1 MVRPAHLRLEG
12 GSSLSTPAQLGY
24 RMPAE
29 WEPHAGTWL
38 TWPRR
43 EGISFPDLYDRI
55 LPVLAAMVRALA
67 EDEGVFINVWDA
79 AMETEVRTVLS
90 EHDALNDRVEFHH
103 HPAYEPWCRDHGPV
117 FIVNDSERA
126 VVNWGYNA
134 WGEKYPPYDLDNA
147 IPERIATAR
156 ALPCFTPDM
165 ILEGGS
171 IEVNGQGTLITTE
184 SCLLNPNRNPALD
197 RAAIEQQLR
206 DYLGVR
212 NILWLG
218 DGIVGDDTDGHVDDL
233 TRFVDTQTVVT
244 AVEPDPQDPNHVS
257 LQANLE
263 RLQAMRTEDGTP
275 LRVIELPMP
284 EPVWHQGER
293 MPASYANFYIGN
305 RTVLMPAYGQP
316 RDAAAQTILQQCF
329 PDRRVLALDSSD
341 LIWGLGSFHCLT
353 VQEPMVSL

>member
-1 MVRPAHLRLEG
+1 MVRLAHLRLEG

-29 WEPHAGTWL
+29 WEPHVGTWL

-55 LPVLAAMVRALA
+55 PPILAAMVRALA

-79 AMETEVRTVLS
+79 TMEAEVRSVLTQ
-90 EHDALNDRVEFHH
+90 HDALNDRVEFHH

-117 FIVNDSERA
+117 FVVNTSQRA
-126 VVNWGYNA
+126 VLNWGYNA

-147 IPERIATAR
+147 VPEHIASVR
-156 ALPCFTPDM
+156 GLPCFTPDM

-197 RAAIEQQLR
+197 RTAIEQRLS

-212 NILWLG
+212 KVLWLG
-218 DGIVGDDTDGHVDDL
+218 EGIAGDDTDGHADDL
-233 TRFVDTQTVVT
+233 TRFMDAQTVVT
-244 AVEPDPQDPNHVS
+244 AVEPDSQHPNHPP
-257 LQANLE
+257 LQVNLQ
-263 RLQAMRTEDGTP
+263 RLQAMCTQDGDS

-284 EPVWHQGER
+284 KPVLDQGER
-293 MPASYANFYIGN
+293 LPASYANFYIGN
-305 RTVLMPAYGQP
+305 RTVLMPAFGQS
-316 RDAAAQTILQQCF
+316 RDADAQAILQQCF
-329 PDRRVLALDSSD
+329 PSRRVLPLDSTD
-341 LIWGLGSFHCLT
+341 LIRGLGSFHCLT
-353 VQEPMVSL
+353 QQEPWG

>member
-55 LPVLAAMVRALA
+55 PPILAAMVRALA

-79 AMETEVRTVLS
+79 TMEAEVRSALTQ
-90 EHDALNDRVEFHH
+90 HDALNDRVEFHH

-117 FIVNDSERA
+117 FVVNTSQRA
-126 VVNWGYNA
+126 VLNWGYNA

-147 IPERIATAR
+147 VPEHIASVR
-156 ALPCFTPDM
+156 GLPCFTPDM

-197 RAAIEQQLR
+197 RAAIEQRLS

-212 NILWLG
+212 KVLWLG
-218 DGIVGDDTDGHVDDL
+218 EGIAGDDTDGHVDNL
-233 TRFVDTQTVVT
+233 TRFVDAQTVVT
-244 AVEPDPQDPNHVS
+244 AVEPDSQHPNHPP
-257 LQANLE
+257 LQVNLQ
-263 RLQAMRTEDGTP
+263 RLQAMCTQDGDS

-284 EPVWHQGER
+284 KPVLDQGER
-293 MPASYANFYIGN
+293 LPASYANFYIGN
-305 RTVLMPAYGQP
+305 RTVLMPAFGQS
-316 RDAAAQTILQQCF
+316 RDADAQAILQQCF
-329 PDRRVLALDSSD
+329 PSRRVLPLDSTD
-341 LIWGLGSFHCLT
+341 LIRGLGSFHCLT
-353 VQEPMVSL
+353 QQEPWG

>member
-1 MVRPAHLRLEG
+1 MVRLAHLRLEG

-55 LPVLAAMVRALA
+55 PPILAAMVRALA

-79 AMETEVRTVLS
+79 TMEAEVRSALTQ
-90 EHDALNDRVEFHH
+90 HDALNDRVEFHH

-117 FIVNDSERA
+117 FVVNTSQRA
-126 VVNWGYNA
+126 VLNWGYNA

-147 IPERIATAR
+147 VPEHIASVR
-156 ALPCFTPDM
+156 GLPCFTPDM

-197 RAAIEQQLR
+197 RTAIEQRLS

-212 NILWLG
+212 KVLWLG
-218 DGIVGDDTDGHVDDL
+218 EGIAGDDTDGHVDDL
-233 TRFVDTQTVVT
+233 TRFVDAQTVVT
-244 AVEPDPQDPNHVS
+244 AVEPDSQHPNHPP
-257 LQANLE
+257 LQVNLQ
-263 RLQAMRTEDGTP
+263 RLQAMCTQDGDS

-284 EPVWHQGER
+284 KPVLDQGER
-293 MPASYANFYIGN
+293 LPASYANFYIGN
-305 RTVLMPAYGQP
+305 RTVLMPAFGQS
-316 RDAAAQTILQQCF
+316 RDADAQAILQQCF
-329 PDRRVLALDSSD
+329 PSRRVLPLDSTH
-341 LIWGLGSFHCLT
+341 LIRGLGSFHCLT
-353 VQEPMVSL
+353 QQEPWG

>member
-1 MVRPAHLRLEG
+1 MVRLAHLRLEG

-55 LPVLAAMVRALA
+55 PPILAAMVRALA

-79 AMETEVRTVLS
+79 TMEAEVRSVLTQ
-90 EHDALNDRVEFHH
+90 HDALNDRVEFHH

-117 FIVNDSERA
+117 FVVNTSQRA
-126 VVNWGYNA
+126 VLNWGYNA

-147 IPERIATAR
+147 VPEHIASVR
-156 ALPCFTPDM
+156 GLPCFTPDM

-197 RAAIEQQLR
+197 RAAIEQRLS

-212 NILWLG
+212 KVLWLG
-218 DGIVGDDTDGHVDDL
+218 EGIAGDDTDGHVDDL
-233 TRFVDTQTVVT
+233 TRFVDAQTVVT
-244 AVEPDPQDPNHVS
+244 AVEPDSQHSNHPP
-257 LQANLE
+257 LQVNLQ
-263 RLQAMRTEDGTP
+263 RLQAMCTQDGDS

-284 EPVWHQGER
+284 EPVLDQGER
-293 MPASYANFYIGN
+293 LPASYANFYIGN
-305 RTVLMPAYGQP
+305 RTVLMPAFGQS
-316 RDAAAQTILQQCF
+316 RDADAQAILQQCF
-329 PDRRVLALDSSD
+329 PSRRVLPLDSTD
-341 LIWGLGSFHCLT
+341 LIRGLGSFHCLT
-353 VQEPMVSL
+353 QQEPWG

>member
-1 MVRPAHLRLEG
+1 MVRLAHLRLEG

-55 LPVLAAMVRALA
+55 PPILAAMVRALA

-79 AMETEVRTVLS
+79 TMEAEVRSVLTQ
-90 EHDALNDRVEFHH
+90 HDALNDRVEFHH

-117 FIVNDSERA
+117 FVVNASQRA
-126 VVNWGYNA
+126 VLNWGYNA

-147 IPERIATAR
+147 VPEHIASVR
-156 ALPCFTPDM
+156 GLPCFTPDM

-197 RAAIEQQLR
+197 RAAIEQRLS

-212 NILWLG
+212 KVLWLG
-218 DGIVGDDTDGHVDDL
+218 EGIAGDDTDGHVDDL
-233 TRFVDTQTVVT
+233 TRFVDAQTVVT
-244 AVEPDPQDPNHVS
+244 AVEPDSQHPNHPP
-257 LQANLE
+257 LQVNLQ
-263 RLQAMRTEDGTP
+263 RLQAMRTQDGDS

-284 EPVWHQGER
+284 EPVLDLGER
-293 MPASYANFYIGN
+293 LPASYANFYIGN
-305 RTVLMPAYGQP
+305 RTVLMPAFGKS
-316 RDAAAQTILQQCF
+316 RDADAQAILQQCF
-329 PDRRVLALDSSD
+329 PSRRVLPLDSTD
-341 LIWGLGSFHCLT
+341 LIRGLGSFHCLT
-353 VQEPMVSL
+353 QQEPWG

>member
-1 MVRPAHLRLEG
+1 MVRLAHLRLEG

-43 EGISFPDLYDRI
+43 EGISFPDLYDHI
-55 LPVLAAMVRALA
+55 PPILAAMVRALA

-79 AMETEVRTVLS
+79 TMEAEVRSVLTQ
-90 EHDALNDRVEFHH
+90 HDALNDRVEFHH

-117 FIVNDSERA
+117 FVVNTSQRA
-126 VVNWGYNA
+126 VLNWGYNA

-147 IPERIATAR
+147 VPEHIASVR
-156 ALPCFTPDM
+156 GLPCFTPDM

-197 RAAIEQQLR
+197 RAAIEQRLS

-212 NILWLG
+212 KVLWLG
-218 DGIVGDDTDGHVDDL
+218 EGIAGDDTDGHVDDL
-233 TRFVDTQTVVT
+233 TRFVDAQTVVT
-244 AVEPDPQDPNHVS
+244 AVEPDSQHPNHPP
-257 LQANLE
+257 LQVNLQ
-263 RLQAMRTEDGTP
+263 RLQAMCTQDGDS

-284 EPVWHQGER
+284 KPVLDQGER
-293 MPASYANFYIGN
+293 LPASYANFYIGN
-305 RTVLMPAYGQP
+305 RTVLMPAFGQS
-316 RDAAAQTILQQCF
+316 RDADAQAILQQCF
-329 PDRRVLALDSSD
+329 PSRRVLPLDSTD
-341 LIWGLGSFHCLT
+341 LIRGLGSFHCLT
-353 VQEPMVSL
+353 QQEPWG

>member
-55 LPVLAAMVRALA
+55 PPILAAMVRALA

-79 AMETEVRTVLS
+79 TMEAEVRSVLTQ
-90 EHDALNDRVEFHH
+90 HDALNDRVEFHH

-117 FIVNDSERA
+117 FVVNTSQRA
-126 VVNWGYNA
+126 VLNWGYNA
-134 WGEKYPPYDLDNA
+134 WGGKYPPYDLDNA
-147 IPERIATAR
+147 VPEQIASVR
-156 ALPCFTPDM
+156 GLPCFTPDM

-197 RAAIEQQLR
+197 RAAIEQRLS

-212 NILWLG
+212 KVLWLG
-218 DGIVGDDTDGHVDDL
+218 EGIAGDDTDGHVDDL
-233 TRFVDTQTVVT
+233 TRFVDAQTVVT
-244 AVEPDPQDPNHVS
+244 AVEPDSQHPNHPP
-257 LQANLE
+257 LQVNLQ
-263 RLQAMRTEDGTP
+263 RLQAMCTQDGNS

-284 EPVWHQGER
+284 EPVLDQGER
-293 MPASYANFYIGN
+293 LPASYANFYIGN
-305 RTVLMPAYGQP
+305 RTVLMPAFGQS
-316 RDAAAQTILQQCF
+316 RDADAQAILQQCF
-329 PDRRVLALDSSD
+329 PSRRVLPLDSTN
-341 LIWGLGSFHCLT
+341 LIRGLGSFHCLT
-353 VQEPMVSL
+353 QQEPWG

>member
-1 MVRPAHLRLEG
+1 MVRLAYLRLEG

-55 LPVLAAMVRALA
+55 PPILAAMVRALA

-79 AMETEVRTVLS
+79 TMEAEVRSVLTQ
-90 EHDALNDRVEFHH
+90 HDALNDRVEFHH

-117 FIVNDSERA
+117 FVVNTSQRA
-126 VVNWGYNA
+126 VLNWGYNA

-147 IPERIATAR
+147 VPEHIASVR
-156 ALPCFTPDM
+156 GLPCFTPDM

-197 RAAIEQQLR
+197 RAAIEQRLS

-212 NILWLG
+212 KVLWLG
-218 DGIVGDDTDGHVDDL
+218 EGIAGDDTDGHVDDL
-233 TRFVDTQTVVT
+233 TRFVDAQTVVT
-244 AVEPDPQDPNHVS
+244 AVEPDSQHPNHPP
-257 LQANLE
+257 LQVNLQ
-263 RLQAMRTEDGTP
+263 RLQAMCTQDGDS

-284 EPVWHQGER
+284 KPVLDQGER
-293 MPASYANFYIGN
+293 LPASYANFYIGN
-305 RTVLMPAYGQP
+305 RTVLMPAFGQS
-316 RDAAAQTILQQCF
+316 RDADAQAILQQCF
-329 PDRRVLALDSSD
+329 PSRRVLPLDSTD
-341 LIWGLGSFHCLT
+341 LIRGLGSFHCLT
-353 VQEPMVSL
+353 QQEPWG

>member
-1 MVRPAHLRLEG
+1 
-12 GSSLSTPAQLGY
+12 
-24 RMPAE
+24 MPAE

-55 LPVLAAMVRALA
+55 PPILAAMVRALA

-79 AMETEVRTVLS
+79 TMEAEVRSVLTQ
-90 EHDALNDRVEFHH
+90 HDALNDRVEFHH

-117 FIVNDSERA
+117 FVVNTSQRA
-126 VVNWGYNA
+126 VLNWGYNA

-147 IPERIATAR
+147 VPEHIASVR
-156 ALPCFTPDM
+156 GLPCFTPDM

-197 RAAIEQQLR
+197 RAAIEQRLS

-212 NILWLG
+212 KVLWLG
-218 DGIVGDDTDGHVDDL
+218 EGITGDDTDGHVDDL
-233 TRFVDTQTVVT
+233 TRFVDAQTVVT
-244 AVEPDPQDPNHVS
+244 AVEPDSQHPNHPP
-257 LQANLE
+257 LQVNLQ
-263 RLQAMRTEDGTP
+263 RLQAMCTQDGNS

-284 EPVWHQGER
+284 EPVLDQGER
-293 MPASYANFYIGN
+293 LPASYANFYIGN
-305 RTVLMPAYGQP
+305 RTVLMPAFGQS
-316 RDAAAQTILQQCF
+316 RDADAQAILQQCF
-329 PDRRVLALDSSD
+329 PSRRVLPLDSTN
-341 LIWGLGSFHCLT
+341 LIRGLGSFHCLT
-353 VQEPMVSL
+353 QQEPWG

>member
-1 MVRPAHLRLEG
+1 MVRLAHLCLEG

-55 LPVLAAMVRALA
+55 PPILAAMVRALA

-79 AMETEVRTVLS
+79 TMEAEVRSVLTQ
-90 EHDALNDRVEFHH
+90 HDALNDRVEFHH

-117 FIVNDSERA
+117 FVVNASQRA
-126 VVNWGYNA
+126 VLNWGYNA

-147 IPERIATAR
+147 VPEHIASVR
-156 ALPCFTPDM
+156 GLPCFTPDM

-197 RAAIEQQLR
+197 RAAIEQRLS

-212 NILWLG
+212 KVLWLG
-218 DGIVGDDTDGHVDDL
+218 EGIAGDDTDGHVDDL
-233 TRFVDTQTVVT
+233 TRFVDAQTVVT
-244 AVEPDPQDPNHVS
+244 AVEPDPQDPNHPP
-257 LQANLE
+257 LQVNLQ
-263 RLQAMRTEDGTP
+263 RLQAMRTQDGDS

-284 EPVWHQGER
+284 EPVLDLGER
-293 MPASYANFYIGN
+293 LPASYANFYIGN
-305 RTVLMPAYGQP
+305 RTVLMPAFGKS
-316 RDAAAQTILQQCF
+316 RDADAQAILQQCF
-329 PDRRVLALDSSD
+329 PSRRVLPLDSTD
-341 LIWGLGSFHCLT
+341 LIRGLGSFHCLT
-353 VQEPMVSL
+353 QQEPWG

>member
-1 MVRPAHLRLEG
+1 MVRLAHLRLEG

-55 LPVLAAMVRALA
+55 PPILAAMVRALA

-79 AMETEVRTVLS
+79 TMEAEVRSVLTQ
-90 EHDALNDRVEFHH
+90 HDALNDRVEFHH

-117 FIVNDSERA
+117 FVVNASQRA
-126 VVNWGYNA
+126 VLNWGYNA

-147 IPERIATAR
+147 VPEHIASVR
-156 ALPCFTPDM
+156 GLPCFTPDM

-197 RAAIEQQLR
+197 RAAIEQRLS

-212 NILWLG
+212 KVLWLG
-218 DGIVGDDTDGHVDDL
+218 EGIAGDDTDGHVDDL
-233 TRFVDTQTVVT
+233 TRFVDAQTVVT
-244 AVEPDPQDPNHVS
+244 AVEPDPQDPNHPP
-257 LQANLE
+257 LQVNLQ
-263 RLQAMRTEDGTP
+263 RLQAMRTQDGDS

-284 EPVWHQGER
+284 EPVLDLGER
-293 MPASYANFYIGN
+293 LPASYANFYIGN
-305 RTVLMPAYGQP
+305 RTVLMPAFGKS
-316 RDAAAQTILQQCF
+316 RDADAQAILQQCF
-329 PDRRVLALDSSD
+329 PSRRVLPLDSTD
-341 LIWGLGSFHCLT
+341 LIRGLGSFHCLT
-353 VQEPMVSL
+353 QQEPWG

>member
-1 MVRPAHLRLEG
+1 M
-12 GSSLSTPAQLGY
+12 
-24 RMPAE
+24 
-29 WEPHAGTWL
+29 
-38 TWPRR
+38 
-43 EGISFPDLYDRI
+43 
-55 LPVLAAMVRALA
+55 
-67 EDEGVFINVWDA
+67 
-79 AMETEVRTVLS
+79 
-90 EHDALNDRVEFHH
+90 
-103 HPAYEPWCRDHGPV
+103 
-117 FIVNDSERA
+117 
-126 VVNWGYNA
+126 VNWGYNA

-263 RLQAMRTEDGTP
+263 RLQAMRTEDGSP

-284 EPVWHQGER
+284 EPARLQGER
-293 MPASYANFYIGN
+293 MPRVTASRMPNTNFCSVPLCRRKAHRPVTSTTIMVTCRGLWSFFFAGADSAAS
-305 RTVLMPAYGQP
+305 LMISP
-316 RDAAAQTILQQCF
+316 
-329 PDRRVLALDSSD
+329 
-341 LIWGLGSFHCLT
+341 
-353 VQEPMVSL
+353 

>member
-55 LPVLAAMVRALA
+55 PPILAAMVRALA

-79 AMETEVRTVLS
+79 TMEAEVRSVLTQ
-90 EHDALNDRVEFHH
+90 HDALNDRVEFHH

-117 FIVNDSERA
+117 FVVNTSQRA
-126 VVNWGYNA
+126 VLNWGYNA

-147 IPERIATAR
+147 VPEHIASVR
-156 ALPCFTPDM
+156 GLPCFTPDM

-197 RAAIEQQLR
+197 RAAIEQRLS

-212 NILWLG
+212 KVLWLG
-218 DGIVGDDTDGHVDDL
+218 EGIIGDDTDGHVDDL
-233 TRFVDTQTVVT
+233 TRFVDAQTVVA
-244 AVEPDPQDPNHVS
+244 AVEPDSQHPNHPP
-257 LQANLE
+257 LQVNLQ
-263 RLQAMRTEDGTP
+263 RLQAMCTQDGNS

-284 EPVWHQGER
+284 EPVLDQGER
-293 MPASYANFYIGN
+293 LPASYANFYIGN
-305 RTVLMPAYGQP
+305 RTVLMPAFGQS
-316 RDAAAQTILQQCF
+316 RDADAQAILHQCF
-329 PDRRVLALDSSD
+329 PSRRVLPLDSTN
-341 LIWGLGSFHCLT
+341 LIRGLGSFHCLT
-353 VQEPMVSL
+353 QQEPWG

>member
-1 MVRPAHLRLEG
+1 MVRLAHLRLEG

-29 WEPHAGTWL
+29 WEPHVGTWL

-55 LPVLAAMVRALA
+55 PPILAAMVRALA

-79 AMETEVRTVLS
+79 TMEAEVRSVLTQ
-90 EHDALNDRVEFHH
+90 HDALNDRVEFHH

-117 FIVNDSERA
+117 FVVNTSQRA
-126 VVNWGYNA
+126 VLNWGYNA

-147 IPERIATAR
+147 VPEHIASVR
-156 ALPCFTPDM
+156 GLPCFTPDM

-197 RAAIEQQLR
+197 RAAIEQRLS

-212 NILWLG
+212 KVLWLG
-218 DGIVGDDTDGHVDDL
+218 EGIAGDDTDGHVDDL
-233 TRFVDTQTVVT
+233 TRFVDAQTVVT
-244 AVEPDPQDPNHVS
+244 AVEPDSQHPNHPP
-257 LQANLE
+257 LQVNLQ
-263 RLQAMRTEDGTP
+263 RLQAMCTQDGDS

-284 EPVWHQGER
+284 KPVLDQGER
-293 MPASYANFYIGN
+293 LPASYANFYIGN
-305 RTVLMPAYGQP
+305 RTVLMPAFGQS
-316 RDAAAQTILQQCF
+316 RDADAQAILQQCF
-329 PDRRVLALDSSD
+329 PSRRVLPLDSTD
-341 LIWGLGSFHCLT
+341 LIRGLGSFHCLT
-353 VQEPMVSL
+353 QQEPWG

>member
-1 MVRPAHLRLEG
+1 MVRLAHLRLEG

-29 WEPHAGTWL
+29 WEPHVGTWL

-55 LPVLAAMVRALA
+55 PPILAAMVRALA

-79 AMETEVRTVLS
+79 TMEAEVRSVLTQ
-90 EHDALNDRVEFHH
+90 HDALNDRVEFHH

-117 FIVNDSERA
+117 FVVNTSQRA
-126 VVNWGYNA
+126 VLNWGYNA

-147 IPERIATAR
+147 VPEHIASVR
-156 ALPCFTPDM
+156 GLPCFTPDM

-197 RAAIEQQLR
+197 RAAIEQRLS

-212 NILWLG
+212 KVLWLG
-218 DGIVGDDTDGHVDDL
+218 KGIAGDDTDGHVDDL
-233 TRFVDTQTVVT
+233 TRFVDAQTVVT
-244 AVEPDPQDPNHVS
+244 AVEPDSQHPNHPP
-257 LQANLE
+257 LQVNLQ
-263 RLQAMRTEDGTP
+263 RLQAMCTQDGDS

-284 EPVWHQGER
+284 KPVLDQGER
-293 MPASYANFYIGN
+293 LPASYANFYIGN
-305 RTVLMPAYGQP
+305 RTVLMPAFGQS
-316 RDAAAQTILQQCF
+316 RDADAQAILQQCF
-329 PDRRVLALDSSD
+329 PSRRVLPLDSTD
-341 LIWGLGSFHCLT
+341 LIRGLGSFHCLT
-353 VQEPMVSL
+353 QQEPWG